1 MMQALLDLCGA
12 TVPAR
17 LRSHAMSPPTA
28 KCAAPLVA
36 VALGLLALSFPAAAV
51 AQPRSDDAEAHF
63 GRGTAL
69 HRQGRFSE
77 AAEEFL
83 VAWRLSHSTEL
94 LYNAY
99 VAYRDAAD
107 TRRAADVL
115 REYLAVE
122 PRAHNRQV
130 LQASLAAME
139 AQLRAATP
147 ATPEPVAPA
156 PVAVVA
162 PAPAVVM
169 RTPPPAARP
178 RRSLVL
184 PVALI
189 AGGGAAI
196 VAGAVLGVTVL
207 STEHDLS
214 AACIDRVCDP
224 ALRSEADSGR
234 TRAAVTDVLLG
245 VGLASAAVGVIVLLT
260 SHGESSGPVVG
271 AACAPGGCA
280 AQMRL
285 RF

>member
-1 MMQALLDLCGA
+1 
-12 TVPAR
+12 
-17 LRSHAMSPPTA
+17 MSPPTT
-28 KCAAPLVA
+28 KRAAPLVA
-36 VALGLLALSFPAAAV
+36 LALGLLALSVPIAAPA
-51 AQPRSDDAEAHF
+51 QTRPDEAEAHF

-69 HRQGRFSE
+69 HRQGRFAE

-107 TRRAADVL
+107 TRRAADAL

-122 PRAHNRQV
+122 PRARNRPM
-130 LQASLAAME
+130 LQAQLAAME
-139 AQLRAATP
+139 AQLRAAAPTP
-147 ATPEPVAPA
+147 APGPA
-156 PVAVVA
+156 AVVA
-162 PAPAVVM
+162 PTPAPTPSPVVVV
-169 RTPPPAARP
+169 RRPPPVERP
-178 RRSLVL
+178 RRSIAL

-207 STEHDLS
+207 STEHDLA
-214 AACIDRVCDP
+214 AACVNRACDP
-224 ALRSEADSGR
+224 SLRAEADSGR

-245 VGLASAAVGVIVLLT
+245 VGLASAAAGVIVLLT
-260 SHGESSGPVVG
+260 SHGDPSGPVVG

-280 AQMRL
+280 ARL
-285 RF
+285 QVTF